1 MYLFLLF
8 PLFTNT
14 ITVKN
19 YLKALC
25 TAYPEKRF
33 QELLHRKFID
43 KQSRA
48 VIINKKYDTT
58 EEEFI
63 NKLECDA
70 RLTQEKLEIVL
81 EKNKKSDGIQKKRK
95 DSVIRSKRSRKATPK
110 YAETEE

>member
-19 YLKALC
+19 YLTALC
-25 TAYPEKRF
+25 KAYPEKSF
-33 QELLHRKFID
+33 EDLLQRKFVE
-43 KQSRA
+43 KESRA
-48 VIINKKYDTT
+48 VIINKRYDTT

-63 NKLECDA
+63 KKIERDA

-81 EKNKKSDGIQKKRK
+81 EKKSDELQKKKK
-95 DSVIRSKRSRKATPK
+95 DSKKRSKRVKKPTPK
-110 YAETEE
+110 YTETEE

>member
-1 MYLFLLF
+1 MLLNLFLFF

-25 TAYPEKRF
+25 TAYPEKSF
-33 QELLHRKFID
+33 EDLLHRKFVD
-43 KQSRA
+43 KESRA

-63 NKLECDA
+63 KKLECDA

-81 EKNKKSDGIQKKRK
+81 EKNKK
-95 DSVIRSKRSRKATPK
+95 
-110 YAETEE
+110 